1 MLQHAQPSLC
11 STYNTC
17 IHKSWP
23 GTLARRRR
31 SGERRWRWRRTRRRR
46 RRTRR
51 TRRRRSSSLRLI
63 WQLRDFSPKHFS
75 TLATVSLYAHA
86 TRSSLFTVYAWR
98 NLEWIRWNE
107 RKWNETERKRPQSR
121 GSRDTRIYEI
131 RKKEREGGREGGR
144 EGERERE
151 KGNEKKNFVGSCKG
165 VACWQSSLVND
176 AARVDSRVPN
186 HHGILTPRWR
196 SSAKSSS
203 ETRMKGEWTS
213 EKGGAT
219 LGTSGRETGG
229 STRVEIT
236 SILWRWVPPSRFERP
251 FRRVSIFCA
260 LSSLSFSS
268 LFRTNRHTLPRST
281 RDRR

>member
-1 MLQHAQPSLC
+1 MKMKKNKKNKKKNEKNKKKKKLVASVDLTAARFQSEALFHARHRFFICTRYAFFSVYCVRLKKPRV
-11 STYNTC
+11 NT
-17 IHKSWP
+17 
-23 GTLARRRR
+23 
-31 SGERRWRWRRTRRRR
+31 
-46 RRTRR
+46 
-51 TRRRRSSSLRLI
+51 
-63 WQLRDFSPKHFS
+63 
-75 TLATVSLYAHA
+75 V
-86 TRSSLFTVYAWR
+86 
-98 NLEWIRWNE
+98 E
-107 RKWNETERKRPQSR
+107 RKKMKRNGTKTSTVTRFEGHEDLWNSEE
-121 GSRDTRIYEI
+121 
-131 RKKEREGGREGGR
+131 KEREGGREGGR